1 MHSQLG
7 TNEAHELQA
16 ELLVDIL
23 STQKSQFINGITEYA
38 LIELLKKPPYQ
49 LFDEDA
55 LRDPLMLFKMH
66 FILFHALY
74 QLRQYWIEQN
84 EGVLEIHALGIKL
97 NPLNERHLTQ
107 SNDGLGVTTLENPD
121 PLAAYYLNWENFE
134 EADRD
139 TVDNLLNAFWGK
151 MLKGDTVTYTQG
163 DIEKAHALLG
173 LSLNEPITLLQLK
186 RVYKRSLQSAHPD
199 KGGTQ
204 QDAQAVI
211 HAYQTL
217 SRYYSFK

>member
-107 SNDGLGVTTLENPD
+107 SNDGLGVTTMENPD

>member
-211 HAYQTL
+211 NAYQTL

>member
-84 EGVLEIHALGIKL
+84 EGVLKIHALGIKL